1 MQITQFTHNSQD
13 YSYLQIT
20 NDHLQFVIKPIQP
33 NHSP

>member
-20 NDHLQFVIKPIQP
+20 NDRLQFIKVII
-33 NHSP
+33 